1 MNNNQNNKEP
11 DQNNSNSKL
20 KYFLDTR
27 TFNQP
32 LTFSNNNNYNKSNS
46 ILYNPNNQLLDN
58 IIMNT
63 SYTRNNEKTRN
74 NERINKVESKFDSKY
89 FPSSLLETK
98 LDSSRTFGSLS
109 GTSGLQFDYSNK
121 INIENEFKIPEH
133 SKTGEISEFK
143 SKDGRSFKLV
153 NDRRRNL
160 DHSDYIRSGSMSN
173 SGFGNLNDLSI
184 IKYGDSTRDI
194 QGSIRDSEVD
204 RFHFTY
210 RNYQHEVYGSN
221 PLPGDTRYLNKKF

>member
-1 MNNNQNNKEP
+1 MNNNQNEP
-11 DQNNSNSKL
+11 DQNNSNSKV

-32 LTFSNNNNYNKSNS
+32 LTFSNNYSKSNS

-63 SYTRNNEKTRN
+63 EYTRNKDKISNTLLESN
-74 NERINKVESKFDSKY
+74 NKVESNFDLKY
-89 FPSSLLETK
+89 FPSSLLDTK
-98 LDSSRTFGSLS
+98 VNSSR
-109 GTSGLQFDYSNK
+109 TSGLQFDYSNK

-133 SKTGEISEFK
+133 SKTGQISEFK
-143 SKDGRSFKLV
+143 SKDGRSFRLV

-160 DHSDYIRSGSMSN
+160 DHSEYIRSGSMSN
-173 SGFGNLNDLSI
+173 SGFGNLNDLSK
-184 IKYGDSTRDI
+184 IKYGESTRDI